1 VSTRAASED
10 RPARDQPLDAGPL
23 APWCLAMQRALE
35 GEADSDVPC
44 GGCTACCRSFQF
56 VHIDPDETDA
66 IAHIPAELLFPA
78 PQRPRGH
85 LVMGYDDEGRC
96 PMLGDGGCTIYQH
109 RPRTCRMY
117 DCRVFAAAGVEPDD
131 DERGAIRERVR
142 RWRFRVAT
150 DADEVARDALRAA
163 TAFLRAHPE
172 ARPDGAG
179 PNAGPI
185 GATALAVLAVDA
197 LPAFLTRDEASGR
210 TRVAV
215 PDVAAVRAELD
226 R

>member
-1 VSTRAASED
+1 VSER
-10 RPARDQPLDAGPL
+10 RPADERTDGGEPLDAGQL
-23 APWCLAMQRALE
+23 APWTAAMRRALR

-56 VHIDPDETDA
+56 VHIEPDEVDA

-85 LVMGYDDEGRC
+85 VVMGYDDEGRC
-96 PMLGDGGCTIYQH
+96 PMLGAGGCSIYEH

-117 DCRVFAAAGVEPDD
+117 DCRVFAAAGVEPEG
-131 DERGAIRERVR
+131 DERAAIRERTR
-142 RWRFRVAT
+142 RWRFT
-150 DADEVARDALRAA
+150 TTSDADAVTGDALHAAA
-163 TAFLRAHPE
+163 TFLRAHPE
-172 ARPDGAG
+172 ARPA
-179 PNAGPI
+179 

-197 LPAFLTRDEASGR
+197 LPAFLARDERSGR
-210 TRVAV
+210 LRVVA